1 MWLIWKWRKTKDRFS
16 EIKIEMNQKHCL
28 ITFWQQFTGRR
39 SLVPSSS
46 LDSLDSRSK
55 IAEGRR
61 EGGRRSNSSCEQT
74 EKVSNTG
81 RSPDLRI
88 RQQPPLRISLQAGRR
103 SVSQMTWCEPR
114 TEKSTYWKGESEYVF
129 PYFRSQSSMS
139 QDYLNQ
145 QIHSAKHR
153 WENERKNAN
162 NVLQQKVE
170 VRNQWCDW
178 GLSEALLAY
187 W

>member
-1 MWLIWKWRKTKDRFS
+1 MIFPLSLIWLLIDIEPWGTHVFLNVLAVADDKSPPPSRRKDTNNDPLKTANTKLLHRRNSQDP
-16 EIKIEMNQKHCL
+16 IKLGNVTNTFCIDINHICIACL
-28 ITFWQQFTGRR
+28 TFWQQFTGRR

-61 EGGRRSNSSCEQT
+61 EGGRRSNSSCDQT

-103 SVSQMTWCEPR
+103 SVSQMT
-114 TEKSTYWKGESEYVF
+114 
-129 PYFRSQSSMS
+129 
-139 QDYLNQ
+139 
-145 QIHSAKHR
+145 
-153 WENERKNAN
+153 
-162 NVLQQKVE
+162 
-170 VRNQWCDW
+170 
-178 GLSEALLAY
+178 
-187 W
+187 